1 MKEYQYMIR
10 AHHGMCLAFF
20 EGKGYSSDFSK
31 HMGEVKSRM
40 EENPYVCIMVGTDL
54 ICSACPNN
62 RNEICISEKKVV
74 EYDRQ
79 VLLRCNLA
87 EGTVMPF
94 AEFEE
99 LVYRHILRSGKRQE
113 ICGDCQ
119 WNDLCHFKKKKRKK
133 E

>member
-1 MKEYQYMIR
+1 
-10 AHHGMCLAFF
+10 
-20 EGKGYSSDFSK
+20 
-31 HMGEVKSRM
+31 
-40 EENPYVCIMVGTDL
+40 
-54 ICSACPNN
+54 
-62 RNEICISEKKVV
+62 
-74 EYDRQ
+74 
-79 VLLRCNLA
+79 
-87 EGTVMPF
+87 MPF